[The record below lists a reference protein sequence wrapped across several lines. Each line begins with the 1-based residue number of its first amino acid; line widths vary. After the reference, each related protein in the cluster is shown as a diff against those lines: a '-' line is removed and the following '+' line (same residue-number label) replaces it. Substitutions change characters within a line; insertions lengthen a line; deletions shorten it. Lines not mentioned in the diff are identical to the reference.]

1 MTHEVTNGSDLMF
14 FVKNGSGYTSI
25 AYATSCSIDIATETT
40 ETTSKDHTGGWS
52 TAIVKKLSWTGS
64 SDNLYADEQAN
75 GYDLMFK
82 MLTDKQPIEIYFC
95 TKTDSAMAA
104 DSWVKGAGGYKGKA
118 LITGL
123 SATAGDG
130 ENATFNVSFTGYGA
144 LEPVATA

>member
-14 FVKNGSGYTSI
+14 FVKNGTGFTSI

-52 TAIVKKLSWTGS
+52 TAIVKKLSWSGS
-64 SDNLYADEQAN
+64 SDNLYADEQEN

-95 TKTDSAMAA
+95 AKA
-104 DSWVKGAGGYKGKA
+104 DSTMTGDSWTKGTGGYKGKA
-118 LITGL
+118 LITAL
-123 SATAGDG
+123 TATAGDG

-144 LEPVATA
+144 LEPVSAA